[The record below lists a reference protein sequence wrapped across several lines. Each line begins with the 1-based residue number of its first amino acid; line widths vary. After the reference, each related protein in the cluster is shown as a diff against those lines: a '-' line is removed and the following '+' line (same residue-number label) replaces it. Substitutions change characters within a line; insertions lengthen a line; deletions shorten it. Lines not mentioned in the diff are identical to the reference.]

1 MHLKIGVSSSILRDG
16 KDERF
21 NSSCKTKK
29 DGHSDSFSEYRSR
42 ILFLSKFSFSFQMNS
57 SSIEREYF
65 VLSYLWFYSVGVD
78 M

>member
-16 KDERF
+16 KDEHF
-21 NSSCKTKK
+21 NSSGKTKK
-29 DGHSDSFSEYRSR
+29 YGYSDSFSEYRSM
-42 ILFLSKFSFSFQMNS
+42 ILFLSKFRFSFQMNS

-78 M
+78 V